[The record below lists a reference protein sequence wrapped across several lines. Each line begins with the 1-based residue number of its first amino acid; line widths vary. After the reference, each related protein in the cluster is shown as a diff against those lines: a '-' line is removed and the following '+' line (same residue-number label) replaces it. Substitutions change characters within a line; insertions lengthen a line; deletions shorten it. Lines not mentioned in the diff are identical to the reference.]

1 MKAIRLLLVLLAT
14 QFIQTQTAHAQPA
27 GHYADVNGIHMYYE
41 IHGTGN
47 PLVLLHGGG
56 STIRTSF
63 GRILPALAKTHQ
75 VIAIELQAHGHTG
88 DRNVPE
94 TFEQDAADVVELL
107 RQLNITETD
116 ILGFSNGGMT
126 TLQIAIKYPGLL
138 KKVVIASALYNRSG
152 TPPGFWDGF
161 ATAKLTDMPQLYRD
175 EYMSINHDQAGL
187 QNMFNKDVQRMAT
200 FEGWSDDAIRS
211 IQTPALVV
219 AGDHDVATPEHTVGL
234 YRLLPHAR
242 LSIFPAAHGE
252 YMGEALFPDTDDK
265 TPAFFVDLVNKFLA
279 E

>member
-1 MKAIRLLLVLLAT
+1 MKTYLLALVLVMAFV
-14 QFIQTQTAHAQPA
+14 QAAAQ
-27 GHYADVNGIHMYYE
+27 GRYADVNGIRMYYE
-41 IHGTGN
+41 IHGTGS

-88 DRNVPE
+88 DRNAPE

-107 RQLNITETD
+107 RQLNVQKTD

-126 TLQIAIKYPGLL
+126 TLQLAIKYPNILR
-138 KKVVIASALYNRSG
+138 KVVIASALYNRSG

-161 ATAKLTDMPQLYRD
+161 ANAKLTDMPQLYRD
-175 EYMSINHDQAGL
+175 EYLSINHDQAGL
-187 QNMFNKDVQRMAT
+187 QNMFNKDVQRMAA
-200 FEGWSDDAIRS
+200 FKGWSDDAIRS

-219 AGDHDVATPEHTVGL
+219 AGDHDVATPQHTVGL

-252 YMGEALFPDTDDK
+252 YMGEALFPNSDDK

>member
-1 MKAIRLLLVLLAT
+1 MKAILLLLLLAT
-14 QFIQTQTAHAQPA
+14 QVIQAQTAPAQPA

-41 IHGTGN
+41 IHGTGD

-63 GRILPALAKTHQ
+63 GRILPDLAKTHQ

-88 DRNVPE
+88 DRNAPE

-107 RQLNITETD
+107 RQLNITKTD
-116 ILGFSNGGMT
+116 ILGFSNGSMT
-126 TLQIAIKYPGLL
+126 TLQIAIKYPGILRKIIL
-138 KKVVIASALYNRSG
+138 ASALYNRSG

-200 FEGWSDDAIRS
+200 FKGWPDDAIRS

-219 AGDHDVATPEHTVGL
+219 AGDHDVATPEHTVAL

-252 YMGEALFPDTDDK
+252 YMGEALFPHAGDK
-265 TPAFFVDLVNKFLA
+265 TPALFVDLVNKFLS

>member
-1 MKAIRLLLVLLAT
+1 MKVMLLLLPLLMAT
-14 QFIQTQTAHAQPA
+14 QLVNAQGP
-27 GHYADVNGIHMYYE
+27 GKYADVNGIKMYYE
-41 IHGTGN
+41 IHGTGS

-63 GRILPALAKTHQ
+63 SRILPALAKTHQ

-88 DRNVPE
+88 DRNAPE

-107 RQLNITETD
+107 RQLGIAKTD

-126 TLQIAIKYPGLL
+126 TLQIAIKYPGVLR
-138 KKVVIASALYNRSG
+138 KAVIASAIYKRSG
-152 TPPGFWDGF
+152 VPPGFWDGF

-175 EYMSINHDQAGL
+175 EYMSINHNQAGL

-200 FEGWSDDAIRS
+200 FQGWPDDAIRS

-219 AGDHDVATPEHTVGL
+219 AGDHDVATPEHTVEL
-234 YRLLPHAR
+234 YHLLPHAR
-242 LSIFPAAHGE
+242 LTIFPAAHGE
-252 YMGEALFPDTDDK
+252 YMGEALFPKTDDK
-265 TPAFFVDLVNKFLA
+265 MPDFFVDLVNKFFA

>member
-1 MKAIRLLLVLLAT
+1 MKTIRILLPLLMAIQFT
-14 QFIQTQTAHAQPA
+14 QAQPA
-27 GHYADVNGIHMYYE
+27 GQYADVNGIKMYYE
-41 IHGTGN
+41 IHGTGA

-63 GRILPALAKTHQ
+63 GRILPVLAKTHQ

-88 DRNVPE
+88 DRNAPE
-94 TFEQDAADVVELL
+94 TFEQDAVDVVELL
-107 RQLNITETD
+107 RQLNIPKTD

-126 TLQIAIKYPGLL
+126 TLQIAIKYPGILR
-138 KKVVIASALYNRSG
+138 KAVIASAIYKRSG
-152 TPPGFWDGF
+152 VPPGFWDGF

-175 EYMSINHDQAGL
+175 EYMSINHNQAGL

-200 FEGWSDDAIRS
+200 FQGWSDDAIRS

-219 AGDHDVATPEHTVGL
+219 AGDHDVATPEHTVEL
-234 YRLLPHAR
+234 YHLLPHAR

-252 YMGEALFPDTDDK
+252 YMGEALFPNTDDK
-265 TPAFFVDLVNKFLA
+265 MPAFFVDLVNKFLA

>member
-1 MKAIRLLLVLLAT
+1 MKAIRILLPLLMVTQLVN
-14 QFIQTQTAHAQPA
+14 AQPE
-27 GHYADVNGIHMYYE
+27 GRYADVNGIKMYYE
-41 IHGTGN
+41 IHGTGA

-63 GRILPALAKTHQ
+63 GRILPTLAKTHQ

-88 DRNVPE
+88 DRNAPE
-94 TFEQDAADVVELL
+94 TFEQDAADVIELL
-107 RQLNITETD
+107 RQLGVTKTD

-126 TLQIAIKYPGLL
+126 TLQIAIKYPGILR
-138 KKVVIASALYNRSG
+138 KAVIASAIYKRSG
-152 TPPGFWDGF
+152 VPPGFWDGF

-175 EYMSINHDQAGL
+175 EYMSINHNQAGL

-200 FEGWSDDAIRS
+200 FKDWPDDAIRS

-219 AGDHDVATPEHTVGL
+219 AGDHDVATPEHTVEL

-242 LSIFPAAHGE
+242 LTILPAAHGE
-252 YMGEALFPDTDDK
+252 YMGEALFPNTDNK
-265 TPAFFVDLVNKFLA
+265 RPEFFVDLVNKFLA